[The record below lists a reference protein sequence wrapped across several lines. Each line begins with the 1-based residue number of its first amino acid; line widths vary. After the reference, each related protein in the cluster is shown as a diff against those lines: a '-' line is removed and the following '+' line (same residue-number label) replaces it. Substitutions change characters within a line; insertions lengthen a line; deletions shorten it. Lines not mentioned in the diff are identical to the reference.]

1 VSDEPHSAAY
11 FGPERDFWWNH
22 DHLQLIGRRRGLDRV
37 RSVLDVGS
45 GVGHWARLIAAIV
58 SPEAAIT
65 GVDPEPEWVREASRR
80 TPERFTFV
88 EGTGEDLP
96 FPDATFDLVTCQTV
110 LIHTPDPRAVIR
122 EMRRVTKPG
131 GQVIAAEPNN
141 RASYVVSTSEGV
153 DILDALHFV
162 HTCERGKIALG
173 EGDSSAGDLV
183 PGYFALEGLTD
194 IETWI
199 GDKAAML
206 VPPYDGEDQQAF
218 KAAMIEQAREG
229 FAGWTREQ
237 AERYYRAGGGEDFDA
252 AWERRRGDEGAAAEA
267 AEAGTFYSA
276 GGMLM
281 YVIAGRRQ

>member
-22 DHLQLIGRRRGLDRV
+22 DHLELIARRRGLESV
-37 RSVLDVGS
+37 HSVLDVGS
-45 GVGHWARLIAAIV
+45 GVGHWVRLIATLVA
-58 SPEAAIT
+58 SDATIT
-65 GVDPEPEWVREASRR
+65 GIDPEPEWVREASERA
-80 TPERFTFV
+80 PERFTFV
-88 EGTGEDLP
+88 QGSGENLP

-110 LIHTPDPRAVIR
+110 LIHTADPRAVIR

-131 GQVIAAEPNN
+131 GQVIVAEPNN
-141 RASYVVSTSEGV
+141 LASYVVHTSVGIDV
-153 DILDALHFV
+153 VDALRFV
-162 HTCERGKIALG
+162 HTCERGKLALG
-173 EGDSSAGDLV
+173 EGLNSAGDLV

-206 VPPYDGEDQQAF
+206 VPPYEAEDQQAF

-252 AWERRRGDEGAAAEA
+252 AGERRRADERAAAEA

-281 YVIAGRRQ
+281 YVIAGRR